1 MGSEGPQETQGLSMV
16 VARET
21 WHPLHAEWPELPGER
36 AAADG
41 PWPPLGTHQD
51 RASSHHW
58 ALAANP

>member
-16 VARET
+16 VAGET
-21 WHPLHAEWPELPGER
+21 WHSLHAERPELPGER

-41 PWPPLGTHQD
+41 PWPLLGTHRD

-58 ALAANP
+58 APDANP